1 VRSPERNLRGLL
13 CRGHASTRAIS
24 SGIHGL
30 WQEQRGPATRPAA
43 GLGFCGSGYAYRDA
57 RAANHR
63 RDLSARRRTWVP
75 CRRSERSPRV
85 DGIAAARTIARNTV
99 VALGGGTF
107 AQLPNLELLRP
118 WPTVFLDAPV
128 DDLWQRTLED
138 AAKRPLRGDRTEF
151 SRLHHE
157 RLPFYRQARVTIVTS
172 GKDPDS
178 LCAEIESTLHSWG
191 KLGQEEFDPGKM
203 VQRKPRQR
211 RPPPV
216 VSYPSPRDYSGT
228 GETK

>member
-1 VRSPERNLRGLL
+1 VGFMACGKSSVGRQLAQRLDWDFVDLDTHIETRERQTIAEIFRLRG
-13 CRGHASTRAIS
+13 
-24 SGIHGL
+24 
-30 WQEQRGPATRPAA
+30 E
-43 GLGFCGSGYAYRDA
+43 LGF
-57 RAANHR
+57 RAAEA
-63 RDLSARRRTWVP
+63 SALRELTESLQREP
-75 CRRSERSPRV
+75 L
-85 DGIAAARTIARNTV
+85 ARNTV

-151 SRLHHE
+151 ARLHHE

-203 VQRKPRQR
+203 VQRKAEAEKTTPSG
-211 RPPPV
+211 
-216 VSYPSPRDYSGT
+216 SYPSPRDYSGT